1 VTEAEEAA
9 ALWEATPERLL
20 RERENAVW
28 RVRLPD
34 GRAAA
39 LRLHRRGYQSETAIR
54 SELWWCGALAAA
66 GMAVPVP
73 VAAPGGEVLHRLAG
87 GRLASVIGWVDGEP
101 IGEAGVPLPGPVTDQ
116 VKVHHD
122 LGRLLA
128 RVHAATDA
136 MALPDW
142 FDRPRW
148 DLAGLLGDAP
158 FWGRFWE
165 HPALDADAFA
175 TLARAR
181 DWLAER
187 IGDHAAGVSL
197 RPVHADVLRENVLRQ
212 GDRLSLIDFDDSGLG
227 YRLYDLGTVLSQC
240 QAEPAY
246 PALREALMAGYDTT
260 DGAMV
265 DAFTLMRCCAS
276 VGWTMPRL
284 APEDPIHRSHIARAV
299 RLAVRLAR

>member
-1 VTEAEEAA
+1 MTEVEEAA
-9 ALWEATPERLL
+9 ALWGAIPERLL

-66 GMAVPVP
+66 GVAVPAP
-73 VAAPGGEVLHRLAG
+73 VAAPGGQMLHRLAG
-87 GRLASVIGWVDGEP
+87 GRLASVIGWVEGDA
-101 IGEAGVPLPGPVTDQ
+101 IGEAGVPLPGAVPDQ
-116 VKVHHD
+116 VQVHHD
-122 LGRLLA
+122 LGCLLA
-128 RVHAATDA
+128 RVHAATDT
-136 MALPDW
+136 MVLPDW

-148 DLAGLLGDAP
+148 DLPGLVGDAP

-165 HPALDADAFA
+165 HPALDAEAAA

-181 DWLAER
+181 DWLAEH
-187 IGDHAAGVSL
+187 IGDHAARARVA
-197 RPVHADVLRENVLRQ
+197 PVHADVLRENVLRQ
-212 GDRLSLIDFDDSGLG
+212 GNRLSLIDFDDSGLG

-240 QAEPAY
+240 QAEPAL
-246 PALREALMAGYDTT
+246 PALREALMAGYGTT

-284 APEDPIHRSHIARAV
+284 APDDPIHRSHIARAV
-299 RLAVRLAR
+299 RLAGRLCA